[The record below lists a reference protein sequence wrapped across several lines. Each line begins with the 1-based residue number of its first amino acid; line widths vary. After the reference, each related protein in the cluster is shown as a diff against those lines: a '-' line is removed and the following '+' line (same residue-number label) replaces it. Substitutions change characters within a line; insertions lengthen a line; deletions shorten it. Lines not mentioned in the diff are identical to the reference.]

1 MGISK
6 VIGIAGTTL
15 LVTSV
20 GLWKIG
26 LRIVAVPFL
35 ATSTIAYI
43 IAVASHNSINIPWIL
58 GKNSKGRFPIWS
70 SVLFGPFLILARV
83 YATVKRHMRKKE
95 AVYNMITEGVYLGGW
110 PFMLKH
116 LPPGDPSVID
126 CTCELPRSDFVPT
139 NEYLCVP
146 TWDTRA
152 PTISQIEFAACWA
165 CEKRAKGK
173 PVYVHCAFGHGRSA
187 CVVCAVLV
195 ALGIAENWKDAEN
208 IIREKRKIKMNAVH
222 RKTLDDWT
230 RAWCLLSGT
239 RSPEG
244 AEGTEAIMIGRS
256 ETAHPEEAALGG
268 GGPRA
273 SDEVEHVGLGGGCP
287 QAEELVVVGQGVV
300 DDRPQVAVRQVRV

>member
-1 MGISK
+1 MRPDLVALNPLCPKIMGISK
-6 VIGIAGTTL
+6 AVGIAGTAL

-43 IAVASHNSINIPWIL
+43 VTVASHNSINIPWIL
-58 GKNSKGRFPIWS
+58 GKNSKGRFPLWS
-70 SVLFGPFLILARV
+70 NVLFGPFLVLARV
-83 YATVKRHMRKKE
+83 YATVKRHMRKE
-95 AVYNMITEGVYLGGW
+95 AVYDMITEGLYLGGW

-152 PTISQIEFAACWA
+152 PAISQIEFAARWA

-173 PVYVHCAFGHGRSA
+173 PTREY
-187 CVVCAVLV
+187 
-195 ALGIAENWKDAEN
+195 LGSSSL
-208 IIREKRKIKMNAVH
+208 KILFH
-222 RKTLDDWT
+222 
-230 RAWCLLSGT
+230 LSQ
-239 RSPEG
+239 PQL
-244 AEGTEAIMIGRS
+244 
-256 ETAHPEEAALGG
+256 AALKLLN
-268 GGPRA
+268 A
-273 SDEVEHVGLGGGCP
+273 LEFSWS
-287 QAEELVVVGQGVV
+287 
-300 DDRPQVAVRQVRV
+300 

>member
-6 VIGIAGTTL
+6 VIGIAGTAL

-20 GLWKIG
+20 GMWKIG

-43 IAVASHNSINIPWIL
+43 VAVASHNSINIPWIL

-83 YATVKRHMRKKE
+83 YATVKRHMRKE

-116 LPPGDPSVID
+116 LPPGDPSIID
-126 CTCELPRSDFVPT
+126 CTC
-139 NEYLCVP
+139 
-146 TWDTRA
+146 
-152 PTISQIEFAACWA
+152 
-165 CEKRAKGK
+165 
-173 PVYVHCAFGHGRSA
+173 HGRSA

-208 IIREKRKIKMNAVH
+208 IIRERRKIKMNAVH
-222 RKTLDDWT
+222 RKTLDDW
-230 RAWCLLSGT
+230 SKY
-239 RSPEG
+239 
-244 AEGTEAIMIGRS
+244 
-256 ETAHPEEAALGG
+256 
-268 GGPRA
+268 RA
-273 SDEVEHVGLGGGCP
+273 SQKKDK
-287 QAEELVVVGQGVV
+287 
-300 DDRPQVAVRQVRV
+300 